1 MSNPDAETAKG
12 CRVLLKSQQR
22 DHTASARTVCF
33 LVMASLSAAFLG
45 NGCTTTPGQ
54 AASSIWPTTS
64 RSTDNDPVK
73 LRDPVRMHVAYGQWN
88 ERSGNSKEARA
99 SYDEA
104 IEKNPKSVDA
114 LLGLARLDI
123 LGGRHAD
130 AETLIAKAAKQAPQ
144 NAQVRATRGQLF
156 ESRGEW
162 ALAIEE
168 YRAAVKLAPEETN
181 HRFQLGTAL
190 AKSGDY
196 EAGLAELTRVQGAAI
211 AHYNVGYILHEK
223 GERGAAERYFAK
235 ALQFN
240 PELKPAGT
248 ILAQYREARG
258 QISADALARME
269 NPESGVRQV
278 SGLVKPEDAN
288 RVTGDFKAESAV
300 YRSESMAPP
309 SNLTDAQRE
318 QWMNQQVQP

>member
-1 MSNPDAETAKG
+1 MFRPDAESAKG
-12 CRVLLKSQQR
+12 CRALLRGIRVEHVSRADAVLLM
-22 DHTASARTVCF
+22 
-33 LVMASLSAAFLG
+33 MAGICALFLG

-64 RSTDNDPVK
+64 RSSDHDPVK

-99 SYDEA
+99 SYEDA

-123 LGGRHAD
+123 LGGRYDD
-130 AETLIAKAAKQAPQ
+130 AENLIAKAAKQAPQ
-144 NAQVRATRGQLF
+144 SAQVRATRGQLF
-156 ESRGEW
+156 EARGEW
-162 ALAIEE
+162 SLAIDE
-168 YRAAVKLAPEETN
+168 YRAATRLAPDEVS

-196 EAGLAELTRVQGAAI
+196 EAGLTELTRAQGAAV
-211 AHYNVGYILHEK
+211 AHYNIGYILHEK
-223 GERGAAERYFAK
+223 GERGTAERHFAK

-240 PELKPAGT
+240 PELKPAGV

-258 QISADALARME
+258 QISADELVRTGS
-269 NPESGVRQV
+269 PESGVRQV
-278 SGLVKPEDAN
+278 SGLVKPEDAH
-288 RVTGDFKAESAV
+288 RITGDFKAESAV
-300 YRSESMAPP
+300 YRSESKAPP
-309 SNLTDAQRE
+309 SNLNDVQRE
-318 QWMNQQVQP
+318 QWMNQQANQ